1 MDPISL
7 RMPRKRS
14 SLLVWT
20 ALTAV
25 LVTAHAAQAS
35 EGGASVYLLGTGGPG
50 AAVLPPVEGVFL
62 ANTVYY
68 YSASADSGKQFP
80 LGGNLVAGLDATIV
94 ADFATVLWTP
104 TTNLAGGTLAL
115 GLALPIGEPSVDVAA
130 VLTGPGG
137 GQVSISKSDSSLVVG
152 DPILTAALG
161 WKTGNVHITAS
172 TLLNVPIG
180 NYRDGQL
187 ANLAFHRWAFD
198 TSLAVTWLDPKSGW
212 DVSGKA
218 GLTFNG
224 ENDATN
230 YKTGTELHVEGA
242 VEKIFSPSFS
252 AGLQAYYFQQVSGDS
267 GAGATLG
274 DFKGR
279 VGGFGATAA
288 YNFKIA
294 QKIPATLRL
303 HAMTEFDAKNRME
316 GNSVWVDFTMP
327 LWVKR

>member
-1 MDPISL
+1 
-7 RMPRKRS
+7 
-14 SLLVWT
+14 
-20 ALTAV
+20 
-25 LVTAHAAQAS
+25 
-35 EGGASVYLLGTGGPG
+35 
-50 AAVLPPVEGVFL
+50 
-62 ANTVYY
+62 
-68 YSASADSGKQFP
+68 
-80 LGGNLVAGLDATIV
+80 
-94 ADFATVLWTP
+94 
-104 TTNLAGGTLAL
+104 
-115 GLALPIGEPSVDVAA
+115 
-130 VLTGPGG
+130 
-137 GQVSISKSDSSLVVG
+137 
-152 DPILTAALG
+152 
-161 WKTGNVHITAS
+161 
-172 TLLNVPIG
+172 LLNVPIG